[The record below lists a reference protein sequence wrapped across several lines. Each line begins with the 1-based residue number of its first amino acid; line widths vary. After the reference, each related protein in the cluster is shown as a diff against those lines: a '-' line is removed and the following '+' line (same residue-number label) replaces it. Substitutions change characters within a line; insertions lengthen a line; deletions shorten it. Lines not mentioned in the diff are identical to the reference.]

1 MRTVSKS
8 DFGNVR
14 NRLANE
20 VIWTRFVSPRRRSTN
35 LLRLMKL
42 TNSIPVSFAS
52 RYKAVD
58 APISSRRAETMRYRI
73 ATCIVL
79 FCGSS
84 GCDQAGVTSRRP
96 VATTAADVEPAEPG
110 VTRGGATNGDTE
122 VVRADSDLNQVP
134 EAAKSGVIAL
144 KDDCEIVERRPHVFD
159 RTDKTPHSM
168 VGTLNGD
175 FVRVIT
181 GRRFGKYNKAHMVAL
196 SLRSKLENMPIMA
209 GTDEIAK
216 LLVDFAGREVEVKG
230 ELASCKIQG
239 HGQSH
244 GQQGYGGPVPDCW
257 IHFFTV
263 AECKLTETVP

>member
-1 MRTVSKS
+1 
-8 DFGNVR
+8 
-14 NRLANE
+14 
-20 VIWTRFVSPRRRSTN
+20 
-35 LLRLMKL
+35 
-42 TNSIPVSFAS
+42 
-52 RYKAVD
+52 
-58 APISSRRAETMRYRI
+58 MRYRI

-96 VATTAADVEPAEPG
+96 VATTAADVEPAELG
-110 VTRGGATNGDTE
+110 VTNGGATNGDTE

-134 EAAKSGVIAL
+134 EAVKSGVIAL

-168 VGTLNGD
+168 VGTLDGD

-181 GRRFGKYNKAHMVAL
+181 GRRFGIRGKSVPL
-196 SLRSKLENMPIMA
+196 SLRSKLEKMPIMA

-230 ELASCKIQG
+230 ELTTCHVQG

-263 AECKLTETVP
+263 AECKLTQTDP